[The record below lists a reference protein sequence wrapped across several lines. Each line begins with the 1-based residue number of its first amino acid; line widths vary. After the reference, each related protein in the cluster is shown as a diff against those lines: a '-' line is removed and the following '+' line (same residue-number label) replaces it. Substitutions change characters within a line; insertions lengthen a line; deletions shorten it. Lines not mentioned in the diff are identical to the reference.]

1 MNDSAFFQG
10 LSRAWGLGAQPA
22 SPWPMTAWQGLFE
35 TPIAVSTHLQ
45 QFLTH
50 RVQEQARFLA
60 ELSHERNPNDIL
72 AKQMS
77 YLQQAAMAWSTE
89 MIQVSEI
96 AQSRLMGAAAGGTPG
111 FGPTETPYARA
122 A

>member
-10 LSRAWGLGAQPA
+10 MSRAWGLGGQPA
-22 SPWPMTAWQGLFE
+22 SPWPMTAWQSLFE
-35 TPIAVSTHLQ
+35 CPIAVSSHLQ
-45 QFLTH
+45 QFLAH

-89 MIQVSEI
+89 MIQVGEI
-96 AQSRLMGAAAGGTPG
+96 AQSRLMGAASGATAGFDIPE
-111 FGPTETPYARA
+111 PRYARA